1 MSPLVS
7 LFLSLSLSLS
17 LSIYMSPYVSGFY
30 LSSLCVLFTGN
41 CMRFSPH
48 SLCSPTAW
56 HCSFGPPLPSS
67 TVVTGV
73 VLICFIL
80 STYYSIYIYICS
92 TCISYW
98 IHVLPWED
106 TPETKADILYIYT
119 ERERKDT
126 ERRRDTETNIAGG
139 KGLHH
144 ILAIM

>member
-1 MSPLVS
+1 M
-7 LFLSLSLSLS
+7 
-17 LSIYMSPYVSGFY
+17 
-30 LSSLCVLFTGN
+30 CVVYWKLHVLKH
-41 CMRFSPH
+41 CFSPH

-106 TPETKADILYIYT
+106 TPETKADILYIYIYT
-119 ERERKDT
+119 EREREKGYREK
-126 ERRRDTETNIAGG
+126 ERYRDKYCGRERIASYSCDHVTHYRGFV
-139 KGLHH
+139 LHDC
-144 ILAIM
+144 INMI